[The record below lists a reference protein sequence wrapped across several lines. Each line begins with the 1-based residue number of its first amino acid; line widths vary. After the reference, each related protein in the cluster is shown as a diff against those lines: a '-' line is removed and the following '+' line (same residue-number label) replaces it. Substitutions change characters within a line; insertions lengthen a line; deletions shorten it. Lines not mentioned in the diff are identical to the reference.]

1 MENFSHGM
9 GDFTA
14 IVKLMPESSY
24 CVQLEH
30 VRHPY
35 CTREITISHSS
46 TYRMPR
52 VCSVHMAK
60 PITTAICA
68 SPTTN
73 VVTSWRNFNDSFFV
87 ATVLAVL
94 AIIVIVGACL
104 ARKCCLDKSRK
115 SKNGRAA
122 ENEPMISKIVTVDG
136 GLATDTSTI
145 DSTEVFVLHFL
156 SDDEEMDGRSNMLRT
171 WIRTSAHM
179 VHDLEDDNLDEEINQ
194 DPEGWVL
201 QRLCSPDVRVVLV
214 ASRSV
219 TQILRS
225 EMSNASCSTATSTDG
240 GGEASQSLSGESDR
254 ESLEGVETP
263 TATTGEEQ
271 SGEAD
276 SDLVLNLDSRHCLR
290 VFALKYIQSHLT
302 GNYRQLVVV
311 SFDKHCSDGDM
322 AARLLTPNKGPLVL
336 PHHLSDLQHWIHSGQ
351 VKGGGGG
358 KGGGGERLSVGR
370 EPVGPEHC

>member
-1 MENFSHGM
+1 MNPFMDNFSHGM
-9 GDFTA
+9 GEFTA
-14 IVKLMPESSY
+14 IVNLTADSSY

-60 PITTAICA
+60 PITTAVCT

-73 VVTSWRNFNDSFFV
+73 VVTSWRHFNDSFFV
-87 ATVLAVL
+87 VTVLVVSI
-94 AIIVIVGACL
+94 IIVIIGGCVI
-104 ARKCCLDKSRK
+104 RKCCVANDRK
-115 SKNGRAA
+115 SKDGRSA
-122 ENEPMISKIVTVDG
+122 EHEPMISKIVTIDG
-136 GLATDTSTI
+136 VVSKDMGGHPEGNARP
-145 DSTEVFVLHFL
+145 EVFVLHFL
-156 SDDEEMDGRSNMLRT
+156 RDDEETEGRSSMLRT
-171 WIRTSAHM
+171 WINASVEV
-179 VHDLEDDNLDEEINQ
+179 VHDIEDESQDEEINP

-201 QRLCSPDVRVVLV
+201 ERLCSPGVRVVLV

-219 TQILRS
+219 TQLLRS
-225 EMSNASCSTATSTDG
+225 EMSNASCSTES
-240 GGEASQSLSGESDR
+240 SRVESD
-254 ESLEGVETP
+254 ESLE
-263 TATTGEEQ
+263 
-271 SGEAD
+271 SGEPGESEED
-276 SDLVLNLDSRHCLR
+276 FDVNLDSRHCLR

-311 SFDKHCSDGDM
+311 SFDKHCSDGDLV
-322 AARLLTPNKGPLVL
+322 ARLLTPNKGPLVL

-358 KGGGGERLSVGR
+358 VGGSEDGSETESVSVSHRGDGGTL
-370 EPVGPEHC
+370 GPENC